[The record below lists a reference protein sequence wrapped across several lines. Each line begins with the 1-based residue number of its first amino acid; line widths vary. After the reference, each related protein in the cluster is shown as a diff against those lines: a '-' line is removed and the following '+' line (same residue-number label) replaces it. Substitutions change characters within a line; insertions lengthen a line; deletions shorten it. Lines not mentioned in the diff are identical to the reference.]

1 LRTKSSTK
9 LSRLTN
15 RRRSTIA
22 KGSLRTPLQT
32 SKSKLEIGELTWI
45 MKISIKS
52 SANRTEKRPLK
63 AKTIRKRRL

>member
-32 SKSKLEIGELTWI
+32 SKSKLEIEELTWI